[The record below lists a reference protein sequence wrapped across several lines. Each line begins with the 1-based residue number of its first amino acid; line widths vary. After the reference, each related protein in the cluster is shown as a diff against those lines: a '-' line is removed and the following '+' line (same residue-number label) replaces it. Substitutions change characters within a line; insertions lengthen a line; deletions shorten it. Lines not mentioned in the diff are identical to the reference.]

1 MDFSFD
7 LFDKELETLNKQ
19 LETNQQHSNNVLVL
33 EKDPEIVYEKIKNN
47 IGNTKK
53 IEDSDKPEQSE
64 FIITEINDSEIISS
78 QNKTLLENVKKKSVI
93 SRREKKRLERIRRQE
108 NIKKE
113 REAHFAY
120 MKKQKEIPVPVI
132 IKDKPKVTTVE
143 KSSETNDI
151 LSIDKEVQTKVS
163 QILDIENNFNSKL
176 EIINKDYKK
185 EITQKDKELSN
196 KDKEIEELKEK
207 LKQENLKV
215 LTINDKIEKELEKR
229 LSAKLK
235 KQKDLDSIEKQ
246 KKTLDK
252 RIKEQ
257 QIQLKKGEELLK
269 KKELEFKKLEKLKKH
284 NINNIVQVVEESYI
298 QSTENNETLPD
309 IQEIAL
315 RDKLKNIGN
324 KSSPEYTRTLE
335 LLRVIVKKKKVRDS
349 TYKKAKKRIVPKPIS
364 KTIPKPVTPI
374 KQKHIITIKSKK
386 SRNTQDIKIKE
397 KTLSTTHVSFD
408 EQDCVEINNIFKKI
422 SFKFLIFRN
431 FSIDFFDYTK
441 NRLFSIYFY
450 KNFKIAICKYKQE
463 LQKRKSDGKQF
474 YREVVV
480 DYTTIDN
487 KFKLWCVAWN
497 GLLNINKD
505 DFIENMDIKDCGNYY
520 NILLPNNT
528 SFRYQKDGKEINSFR
543 PDGKIICKYF

>member
-7 LFDKELETLNKQ
+7 LFDKELEILNQQ

-33 EKDPEIVYEKIKNN
+33 QKDPEIVCEKMKNN

-53 IEDSDKPEQSE
+53 IEQQEQSE
-64 FIITEINDSEIISS
+64 FIITEINDSETIPSK
-78 QNKTLLENVKKKSVI
+78 NKTLLENTVM
-93 SRREKKRLERIRRQE
+93 SRREKKRLERIQRQE

-113 REAHFAY
+113 REQHFAE
-120 MKKQKEIPVPVI
+120 MKKQKEVPVPVI
-132 IKDKPKVTTVE
+132 INDKKVITIE
-143 KSSETNDI
+143 KSSKTTDI
-151 LSIDKEVQTKVS
+151 PTINKEVQTKVS
-163 QILDIENNFNSKL
+163 QILNIEENFNSKL

-185 EITQKDKELSN
+185 EITQKEKELNN
-196 KDKEIEELKEK
+196 KDREIEELKEK

-215 LTINDKIEKELEKR
+215 LAINDKIEKELEQR

-235 KQKDLDSIEKQ
+235 KQKELDSVEKQ

-298 QSTENNETLPD
+298 ESTENNETLPD
-309 IQEIAL
+309 IQETVL
-315 RDKLKNIGN
+315 RNKLKNIGD
-324 KSSPEYTRTLE
+324 KSSLEYNRTLD

-349 TYKKAKKRIVPKPIS
+349 TYKKAKKRIASRPIA
-364 KTIPKPVTPI
+364 KTIPKSVTPI
-374 KQKHIITIKSKK
+374 KPKHKITIKSKK
-386 SRNTQDIKIKE
+386 SKNTQDIKIKQ
-397 KTLSTTHVSFD
+397 KTLSTCNVSFD
-408 EQDCVEINNIFKKI
+408 ERDCVEIDNVFKNI
-422 SFKFLIFRN
+422 SFRFLIFRN

-463 LQKRKSDGKQF
+463 LQKRKSDGKKF

-480 DYTTIDN
+480 DYTIIDN

-497 GLLNINKD
+497 GLININKD
-505 DFIENMDIKDCGNYY
+505 DFIENMNIEDCGNYY

-528 SFRYQKDGKEINSFR
+528 SFRYQKDGREIYSFK